1 MEQQGPRVLAA
12 HPVPVPTRVRRVVVL
27 RLRRRATPL
36 GCVLRP
42 GLRSEAEPW
51 CPSVPPGPRGVKG
64 GRTGYLPWAR
74 VPGARGPAPRGC
86 CPSPASGP
94 GPGLLACVRR
104 SGPDGDL

>member
-64 GRTGYLPWAR
+64 GPYGVPPPGTRAGR
-74 VPGARGPAPRGC
+74 PGASSAGLLPVSGL
-86 CPSPASGP
+86 GP
-94 GPGLLACVRR
+94 GPGAAGVCAAVRA
-104 SGPDGDL
+104 